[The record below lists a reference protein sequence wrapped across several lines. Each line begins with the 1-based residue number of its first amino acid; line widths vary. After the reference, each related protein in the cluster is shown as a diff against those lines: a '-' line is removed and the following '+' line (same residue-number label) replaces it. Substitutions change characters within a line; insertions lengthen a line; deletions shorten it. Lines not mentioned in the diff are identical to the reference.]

1 MKYLHLLWSNLGRK
15 KLRTWLTLAS
25 IVVAFLLF
33 GILQTMRAALT
44 GGADLAGV
52 DRLMTTHK
60 VSIIQPLPESYLTRL
75 RGLDGVRVATSQ
87 DWFGGVYQEDRNQ
100 IVAMAVDG
108 PSFLDVYPELK
119 LTAEERSAWMN
130 DRRGAIIGTLLAKRF
145 GWKVGDT
152 IPMRSN
158 IFTNSDGSQSWP
170 MIVRGIYSSTN
181 GDLSTLYFHH
191 EYLNESR
198 KFGRD
203 SIGWIVLRI
212 QNPDDAPK
220 MAAKIDALFA
230 NSDTETKTATEKAF
244 AQAFAN
250 QMGNIGALVTAVASA
265 VFFTMLLVIANTM
278 GQSVRERT
286 NELAV
291 MKTLGFSSVSV
302 TALVIGE
309 ALLITVLGAAIGLVI
324 AGVASVGLGQAL
336 QNFFPALGMP
346 RATFAI
352 GFSIALLLGVI
363 ASTIPATQAW
373 RLKIVEAL
381 RRT

>member
-15 KLRTWLTLAS
+15 KLRTGLTLAS

-44 GGADLAGV
+44 GGADLAGA

-60 VSIIQPLPESYLTRL
+60 ISLIQPLPQSYLTRV

-87 DWFGGVYQEDRNQ
+87 DWFGGVYRDDRNQ
-100 IVAMAVDG
+100 VVAMAVDA
-108 PSFLDVYPELK
+108 PSFIQVYPELQ
-119 LTAEERSAWMN
+119 LTPEERASWLN
-130 DRRGAIIGTLLAKRF
+130 DRQGAIIGTLLAKRE

-152 IPMRSN
+152 IPLRSN
-158 IFTNSDGSQSWP
+158 IFTNSDGTQVWP
-170 MIVRGIYSSTN
+170 MHIRGIYRSTT

-191 EYLNESR
+191 DYLNESR
-198 KFGRD
+198 TMGRD
-203 SIGWIVLRI
+203 DIGWIVLRI

-220 MAAKIDALFA
+220 VAAKVDALFA
-230 NSDTETKTATEKAF
+230 NSTTETKTATEKAF

-286 NELAV
+286 SELAV
-291 MKTLGFSSVSV
+291 MKTLGFSSTSV

-309 ALLITVLGAAIGLVI
+309 ALLLTLLGAAVGLLV
-324 AGVASVGLGQAL
+324 ASGASVGLGQAL

-346 RATFAI
+346 ASTFTI
-352 GFSIALLLGVI
+352 GFSLALLLGII
-363 ASTIPATQAW
+363 ASALPAAQAW

>member
-60 VSIIQPLPESYLTRL
+60 ISLIQPLPQSYLTRV

-87 DWFGGVYQEDRNQ
+87 DWFGGVYQDDRNQ
-100 IVAMAVDG
+100 IVAIAVDA
-108 PSFLDVYPELK
+108 PSFLEVYPELK
-119 LTAEERSAWMN
+119 LKPEERSAWLH
-130 DRRGAIIGTLLAKRF
+130 DRQGAIIGTLLAKRF
-145 GWKVGDT
+145 GWKIGDT
-152 IPMRSN
+152 VPMRSN
-158 IFTNSDGSQSWP
+158 IFTNSDGTQVWP
-170 MIVRGIYSSTN
+170 MKILGIYTSTN

-191 EYLNESR
+191 DYLNESR
-198 KFGRD
+198 TFGRD
-203 SIGWIVLRI
+203 NIGWIVMRI
-212 QNPDDAPK
+212 KDPNDAAK
-220 MAAKIDALFA
+220 MAAKVDALFA
-230 NSDTETKTATEKAF
+230 NSATETKTATEKAF
-244 AQAFAN
+244 AQAWAN

-291 MKTLGFSSVSV
+291 MKTLGFSSGSV

-309 ALLITVLGAAIGLVI
+309 ALLITFLGAAIGLLI
-324 AGVASVGLGQAL
+324 ASGASISLGQAL
-336 QNFFPALGMP
+336 QNFFPSLGMP
-346 RATFAI
+346 PSTFAI
-352 GFSIALLLGVI
+352 GFCIALVLAFV
-363 ASTIPATQAW
+363 ASVLPATQAW

>member
-33 GILQTMRAALT
+33 GVLQTMRAALT

-60 VSIIQPLPESYLTRL
+60 VSLIQPLPESYLTRV

-87 DWFGGVYQEDRNQ
+87 DWFGGVYQDDRNQ
-100 IVAMAVDG
+100 IVAIAVDA
-108 PSFLDVYPELK
+108 PSFLDVYPELQLK
-119 LTAEERSAWMN
+119 PEERSAWLN
-130 DRRGAIIGTLLAKRF
+130 DRQGAIVGTLIAKRF
-145 GWKVGDT
+145 GWNVGDT

-158 IFTNSDGSQSWP
+158 IFTNKDGTQSWP
-170 MIVRGIYSSTN
+170 MKISGIFTSTN
-181 GDLSTLYFHH
+181 GDLSSVYFHH
-191 EYLNESR
+191 EYLNEARS
-198 KFGRD
+198 FGRD
-203 SIGWIVLRI
+203 TIGWIVMRI
-212 QNPDDAPK
+212 KNPDDAAK
-220 MAAKIDALFA
+220 MAAKVDALFA
-230 NSDTETKTATEKAF
+230 NSETETKTATEKAF

-291 MKTLGFSSVSV
+291 MKTLGFSSASV
-302 TALVIGE
+302 TGLVIGE
-309 ALLITVLGAAIGLVI
+309 SLLITLLGAAIGLLI
-324 AGVASVGLGQAL
+324 AGGASVGIGQAL
-336 QNFFPALGMP
+336 QNFFPSLGMP
-346 RATFAI
+346 RSTFAI
-352 GFSIALLLGVI
+352 GFAIALLLGIV
-363 ASTIPATQAW
+363 ASALPATQAW

-381 RRT
+381 RRI

>member
-44 GGADLAGV
+44 GGADVAGA

-60 VSIIQPLPESYLTRL
+60 VSLIQPLPESYLTRV

-87 DWFGGVYQEDRNQ
+87 DWFGGVYQDDRNQ
-100 IVAMAVDG
+100 IVALAVDA
-108 PSFLDVYPELK
+108 PSFLEVYPELQLK
-119 LTAEERSAWMN
+119 PEERSAWLH
-130 DRRGAIIGTLLAKRF
+130 DRQGAIIGTLLAKRF

-152 IPMRSN
+152 VPLRSN
-158 IFTNSDGSQSWP
+158 IFTNSDGTQVWP
-170 MIVRGIYSSTN
+170 MKILGIYTSTN

-191 EYLNESR
+191 DYLDESR
-198 KFGRD
+198 TFNRD
-203 SIGWIVLRI
+203 DIGWIVMRI
-212 QNPDDAPK
+212 KNPDDAPK
-220 MAAKIDALFA
+220 MAAKVDALFA
-230 NSDTETKTATEKAF
+230 NSATETKTATEKAF

-291 MKTLGFSSVSV
+291 MKTLGFSSASV

-309 ALLITVLGAAIGLVI
+309 ALLITFLGAAIGLLV
-324 AGVASVGLGQAL
+324 AGGASVGLGQAL

-346 RATFAI
+346 SSTFAI
-352 GFSIALLLGVI
+352 GFGIALVLAVV
-363 ASTIPATQAW
+363 ASALPAAQAW